1 MKYTVTILL
10 TDGTSRTGVRE
21 FASTAK
27 ITEYQDIEARGYFR
41 GIAERTLGAVRIKQ
55 VEVHRVK
62 EAPTASRGPQAN
74 SRPGMPTGGHY
85 ESNRHRN
92 SAKEQTSFT
101 PWKPKQP

>member
-10 TDGTSRTGVRE
+10 IDGTSRTGVRE
-21 FASTAK
+21 FTSTAK

-62 EAPTASRGPQAN
+62 EAPAPQAN

-92 SAKEQTSFT
+92 SAKEQTNFT
-101 PWKPKQP
+101 PWKPKQS